1 MPRALVYLCRPPPAS
16 PLCAAS
22 LSPSQSSAGFRN
34 AEREGER
41 EPERA
46 RAMSET
52 VNRRLCRFPTVSLTD
67 LIVFALINALLLLR
81 LLRLLQSCSKF
92 ASYGCLGTRR
102 ARVSHTHSLSH
113 THTHTHS
120 NSLRR
125 LRFYS
130 QFSNRVRI
138 KFFE

>member
-1 MPRALVYLCRPPPAS
+1 MPRALVYLCLPPPLRQRLLYAL
-16 PLCAAS
+16 PLS
-22 LSPSQSSAGFRN
+22 QPKLSRLSKR
-34 AEREGER
+34 REGER

-113 THTHTHS
+113 THTLKLAPQTPFLFTIFES
-120 NSLRR
+120 RANKV
-125 LRFYS
+125 F
-130 QFSNRVRI
+130 RI
-138 KFFE
+138 M